1 MVSRPPNKSES
12 GVRIGIFHYAPG
24 QRAADVRRPGPVSA
38 R

>member
-12 GVRIGIFHYAPG
+12 GVCIGIFHSAPG
-24 QRAADVRRPGPVSA
+24 QRAADTHRHGPVSA